1 MYYDD
6 RRGQMRCAFSMAV
19 LLAVAPFIR
28 IQLHVPS
35 PPYRTL
41 PWYRYRY
48 RYRHRPTH
56 YRYRYRYRYPLHAER
71 THLWGQPYHTRYWY
85 SCSYSLSP
93 VSRTEFRV
101 PRIIC
106 CARPTFLARV
116 LRLLSIEELSAYPLV
131 ADGGGSVAAAGRLL
145 STFSCK
151 TACAVQLH

>member
-1 MYYDD
+1 
-6 RRGQMRCAFSMAV
+6 MRILYGRASRCRTIYTHTAACTVTALPYPTMV
-19 LLAVAPFIR
+19 PVPVP
-28 IQLHVPS
+28 VPS
-35 PPYRTL
+35 PPYPL
-41 PWYRYRY
+41 P
-48 RYRHRPTH
+48 
-56 YRYRYRYRYPLHAER
+56 YRYRYRYPLHAQR